1 MLEEVVGLFV
11 TFVAVVVVK
20 FEPVDDVLVTVEPCD
35 GIFVGV
41 ILFVIFV
48 DVVSLVY
55 VNVVVA
61 LFEAV
66 AGVVVDVFSLV
77 RIEGTF
83 VVVLFV
89 LGLVVV
95 MLILLL
101 GVDVVV
107 VDVVV
112 GDVVVGVDVVV
123 VVLFRSTDA
132 GDVKTGGSVLCPF

>member
-11 TFVAVVVVK
+11 TFVAVVVVVVK

-66 AGVVVDVFSLV
+66 AGVVVDVFSIV

-83 VVVLFV
+83 VVV
-89 LGLVVV
+89 
-95 MLILLL
+95 
-101 GVDVVV
+101 
-107 VDVVV
+107 
-112 GDVVVGVDVVV
+112 
-123 VVLFRSTDA
+123 
-132 GDVKTGGSVLCPF
+132 